1 MIHITDDQIKALDRI
16 PRLTLI
22 NSITGFK
29 PANLVGTADGKGNTN
44 LAVISS
50 VVHLGSDPALVAFI
64 MRPMV
69 TERHT
74 MENILETGV
83 FTLNHIHAEIAQRAH
98 FTSADFPREAS
109 EFDKCKLSPFYLP
122 DFHAPFVAE
131 SKIRIGLTLAEKFD
145 IAINKTVMVIGQV
158 SHILMEGSY
167 LRGDMGINL
176 IEAGTICI
184 SGLDSYHPVT
194 EGESFPYARPENTPD
209 F

>member
-1 MIHITDDQIKALDRI
+1 MVHITADQIKALERI

-22 NSITGFK
+22 NSITGYK
-29 PANLVGTADGKGNTN
+29 PANLVGTANAKGKTN

-50 VVHLGSDPALVAFI
+50 VVHLGSDPALIAFI

-83 FTLNHIHAEIAQRAH
+83 FTLNHIHQDIAHKAH
-98 FTSADFPREAS
+98 FTSADFPREIS
-109 EFDKCKLSPFYLP
+109 EFERCKLTPYYLP

-131 SKIRIGLTLAEKFD
+131 SKIRIGLNLAEKFD
-145 IAINKTVMVIGQV
+145 IAINKTIMVIGQV
-158 SHILMEGSY
+158 SHILMEGPY
-167 LRGDMGINL
+167 LREDMGINL

-184 SGLDSYHPVT
+184 SGLDQYHPVI
-194 EGESFPYARPENTPD
+194 EGRQFPYARPENTPD